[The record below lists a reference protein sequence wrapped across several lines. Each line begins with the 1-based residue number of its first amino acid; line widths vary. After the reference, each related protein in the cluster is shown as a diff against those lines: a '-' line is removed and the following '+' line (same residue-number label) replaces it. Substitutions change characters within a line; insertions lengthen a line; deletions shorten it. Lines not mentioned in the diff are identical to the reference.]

1 MVLAADPAPA
11 GSPWWL
17 VLALAVISAL
27 SVVLAAVVPKAIE
40 HRRKPEPPKPAPAPA
55 PDPPARADSALEIVQ
70 DAMDDL
76 QRRLDQRDEEL
87 ARLHQDLAEAHRR
100 NAELLQQLR
109 GRNA

>member
-40 HRRKPEPPKPAPAPA
+40 HRRKPEPPKPAPV

-87 ARLHQDLAEAHRR
+87 ARLNRDLADAHRR
-100 NAELLQQLR
+100 NAELLEQLR